1 MQFLAS
7 TNIFEGVVQLNQSP
21 TADNHAVTKS
31 YLESSAVVGIAAD
44 SANYAELVTVNG
56 QKQLKLKPLT
66 ITDVSVDTSAASLS
80 AWVSANYANGDEKQ
94 EGDIIVLTA
103 VSGRAETWIHNGGVA
118 GTIADF
124 TEIEGA
130 DVTDAEIRGAL
141 SASNGIDYNSATG
154 AFTADQGEI
163 RGFFAAGSGLA
174 YDAPNGTFS
183 LDVDSDGISE
193 GSVNLYFT
201 ESRAQNSIS
210 VTGAGLTYA
219 SGVIELTADTDDI
232 QESAGATN
240 KWFTDARAQA
250 AISVATVTG
259 PNVQL
264 LQYVNGVLSVELAD
278 VFGQFSAGTGLAWDG
293 GGEFSLNANTD
304 MIQEQAGGSAT
315 NLWFTEARAQAA
327 ISVTGAGLA
336 YNAGVISLTADTD
349 DIQESAGATN
359 QYFTQ
364 ARARQSIQADPSSKN
379 LLTYMNQS
387 GDLMVNVDKFR
398 KEFAPQSL
406 TANTWATLNHNLG
419 KKICHVSAYDASGN
433 LVQLD
438 VQLVDS
444 NNLKVKSTINV
455 SNAEIV
461 VSI

>member
-7 TNIFEGVVQLNQSP
+7 TNIFEGVVQLNQAP

-31 YLESSAVVGIAAD
+31 YLESSAVVAIAQD

-66 ITDVSVDTSAASLS
+66 ITDVSVDTTQTSIAN
-80 AWVSANYANGDEKQ
+80 WVSANYTNGDEKQ

-103 VSGRAETWIHNGGVA
+103 VSGRAQTWIHNGGVA
-118 GTIADF
+118 GDATDF

-130 DVTDAEIRGAL
+130 DVTDAEIRGSL
-141 SASNGIDYNSATG
+141 SASSGIDYNSATG

-210 VTGAGLTYA
+210 VTGSGLTYA

-250 AISVATVTG
+250 AISVASVTG

-278 VFGQFSAGTGLAWDG
+278 VFAQFSAGTGLSWDG

-304 MIQEQAGGSAT
+304 DISEGAGAT

-327 ISVTGAGLA
+327 ISVTGAGLSYA
-336 YNAGVISLTADTD
+336 SGVISLTADTD
-349 DIQESAGATN
+349 DIQESAGAIN
-359 QYFTQ
+359 QYFTI
-364 ARARQSIQADPSSKN
+364 ARARQSVQADPSSKN

-406 TANTWATLNHNLG
+406 TANTWATLNHALG
-419 KKICHVSAYDASGN
+419 YKICHVSAYDSFGN

-438 VQLVDS
+438 VQLIDS